1 MAETWTVR
9 PIEPADT
16 GSIVMRC
23 WPEDAAAR
31 RRLFA
36 TQHTI
41 GMAAW
46 DGDVCVGQLHC
57 YAVDFPTVENS
68 DWPEWNQWWSG
79 VEGFRAPRA
88 GRAWCHACFHVGRTV
103 AKARVDDS
111 PDETYF
117 GRGIGSAL
125 CRASMTWAHDAGYAA
140 VVAPGSPPAL
150 PAFGTWAGGLPWT
163 TYAKLGFTQVGTL
176 GPPDELPAWARG
188 ESPPHVMAEVRGALA
203 AGRDPATFVAQLMM
217 LDMR

>member
-1 MAETWTVR
+1 
-9 PIEPADT
+9 
-16 GSIVMRC
+16 
-23 WPEDAAAR
+23 
-31 RRLFA
+31 
-36 TQHTI
+36 
-41 GMAAW
+41 
-46 DGDVCVGQLHC
+46 
-57 YAVDFPTVENS
+57 
-68 DWPEWNQWWSG
+68 
-79 VEGFRAPRA
+79 
-88 GRAWCHACFHVGRTV
+88 
-103 AKARVDDS
+103 
-111 PDETYF
+111 
-117 GRGIGSAL
+117 
-125 CRASMTWAHDAGYAA
+125 MTWAHDVGYAA